1 MSIIQIMVT
10 IIIVTILVT
19 VILGVASYAAYWLR
33 RGRRPAQPVEPD
45 ATPRYFFRYMPPPEE
60 AGDQEETA
68 AAERP
73 DAEVADG
80 VPPPSDERP
89 GARAEMVEAI
99 TGAGKKTNGRSG
111 R

>member
-33 RGRRPAQPVEPD
+33 RGRRPAELLEID
-45 ATPRYFFRYMPPPEE
+45 TAPRFFCRYAANGDGKTAGEE
-60 AGDQEETA
+60 SE
-68 AAERP
+68 
-73 DAEVADG
+73 
-80 VPPPSDERP
+80 
-89 GARAEMVEAI
+89 VEAI
-99 TGAGKKTNGRSG
+99 QIDSPVPRHRPRVVRFTPVTDSGNGGSG